1 MISLELQRKL
11 ELWSVIAT
19 LILMLVAF
27 LLFIFVY
34 VTTIRTEG
42 KSEIKV
48 TKHEKYKEFGVARQ
62 EDIWIDDRNSK
73 NKYTAHGRLIS
84 GE

>member
-1 MISLELQRKL
+1 MLPLDLQRKV

-19 LILMLVAF
+19 LILMGVAF
-27 LLFIFVY
+27 LLFILLY

-48 TKHEKYKEFGVARQ
+48 TKHEKYKEFGITTH
-62 EDIWIDDRNSK
+62 EDIYVDNMEKSR
-73 NKYTAHGRLIS
+73 YTSHGRLI
-84 GE
+84 EKQ

>member
-1 MISLELQRKL
+1 MLSLDLQRKL

-34 VTTIRTEG
+34 VTTIRVEG
-42 KSEIKV
+42 KSEIQANKWIN
-48 TKHEKYKEFGVARQ
+48 YKPFGVARQ
-62 EDIWIDDRNSK
+62 EDIWIDDRNPK
-73 NKYTAHGRLIS
+73 NKYTAHGRLMS